1 MDDSARS
8 EVDYAQVELLLQ
20 QHKYDEA
27 LPILSGFVE
36 KDPSDRQARLCRLLV
51 MRILILRHLLAAKTI
66 PPPRPSTAIA
76 LRAPTWLALRA
87 PSGFE
92 LLARL
97 RDSVC
102 SLPVRLDQY
111 RLAVTARLPIQLLW
125 SRNLRYWSRLQLMA
139 RLRNSMGVFLARHDR
154 HRVAV
159 AAAVPLALVAL
170 ISVYV
175 LVVWPV
181 ENRARLPVNSVAR
194 DFASPTTFAVAT
206 LEPRGGNYG
215 GLWLAARTNL
225 ALDQSSF
232 HRVLTTSNDLNW
244 PLLDLGNDV
253 LPSSAAAQRQTDEKQ
268 ETRLRKVNDNHAVA
282 KVVKRSTTSAVN
294 PSTGEHENRV
304 VDAPRTILARYHTTQ
319 LIPLRKAARFAA
331 ATIQKISKGTSV
343 DVIGIN
349 NSWAKVTVKTDANEN
364 VIGFVRMEF
373 LVAETIG
380 SL

>member
-27 LPILSGFVE
+27 LPILSGLVE
-36 KDPSDRQARLCRLLV
+36 NDPSDRQARLCRLLV

-232 HRVLTTSNDLNW
+232 HRTLTTSYDLNW
-244 PLLDLGNDV
+244 PFLDLGNDA
-253 LPSSAAAQRQTDEKQ
+253 LSSAAQRQADEKQ

-282 KVVKRSTTSAVN
+282 KVVKRPTTSVVK
-294 PSTGEHENRV
+294 PSTDKHEDRV
-304 VDAPRTILARYHTTQ
+304 IDAPRTILARYHTTQ

-331 ATIQKISKGTSV
+331 ATIQKIAKGTSV
-343 DVIGIN
+343 NVIGIN

-373 LVAETIG
+373 LIAEAIG

>member
-1 MDDSARS
+1 
-8 EVDYAQVELLLQ
+8 
-20 QHKYDEA
+20 
-27 LPILSGFVE
+27 
-36 KDPSDRQARLCRLLV
+36 
-51 MRILILRHLLAAKTI
+51 
-66 PPPRPSTAIA
+66 
-76 LRAPTWLALRA
+76 
-87 PSGFE
+87 
-92 LLARL
+92 
-97 RDSVC
+97 
-102 SLPVRLDQY
+102 
-111 RLAVTARLPIQLLW
+111 
-125 SRNLRYWSRLQLMA
+125 MA

-159 AAAVPLALVAL
+159 ATAVPLALVAL

-181 ENRARLPVNSVAR
+181 ENHARLAPNSSAP
-194 DFASPTTFAVAT
+194 DFASAIASTPAKLV
-206 LEPRGGNYG
+206 LRRGNYG